1 MSLVPKHI
9 KNLSPYKQGKRIE
22 EIQGKYNIQNIIKLA
37 SNEKISKHCREVSK
51 KYFSNISGS
60 KKYKELYLKLM
71 KKK

>member
-1 MSLVPKHI
+1 MHFILVI
-9 KNLSPYKQGKRIE
+9 KDISYFDNNKPEKLKLASKKIIE
-22 EIQGKYNIQNIIKLA
+22 LA

-60 KKYKELYLKLM
+60 EKYKELYLKLM